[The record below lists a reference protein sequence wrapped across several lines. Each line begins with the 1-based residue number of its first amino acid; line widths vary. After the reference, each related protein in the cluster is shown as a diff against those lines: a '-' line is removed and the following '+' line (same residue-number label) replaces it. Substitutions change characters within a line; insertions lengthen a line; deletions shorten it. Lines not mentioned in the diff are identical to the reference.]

1 MVLLSLMRSGPDEAV
16 DHRHLE
22 PGSVGR
28 PVVTEPFLDVLPMPA
43 AIASLRDGQVT
54 LSRVNTGFRQ
64 IDAEAGPKGA
74 LDCSD
79 MRERIHRF
87 LEGDA
92 LREVFEWTLGHAV
105 NARYYRVVLSRRAN
119 ARAGRRC
126 LLSLVD
132 RTPEER
138 TEHSLRREMAI
149 DALTGLPNRAGFE
162 DRLEEVLARGGRGQY
177 AVLALNLDRFSRI
190 NACLGG
196 IVGDELLISVAR
208 RLKGALRQPDVL
220 ARTGG
225 DEFAILLS
233 GVTGSE
239 GAVEVAERIRGALSS
254 PFALSD
260 FEVRIGCSMGIALGA
275 GLVGDHEDLI
285 RNAQFAAKRAKRTG
299 FSEVYRSEALDVM
312 RAEFSIETELRRAIE
327 RGELHLNFQPIC
339 DLGTG
344 RIVSFEALARW
355 RTEGGEDIAPARF
368 IPVAEEAGLIVPLGR
383 WALDEAMRTLAGW
396 DRAHGGD
403 CGIAVAV
410 NLSAVQL
417 QRDDVVSMVEQ
428 TLVRHGL
435 APRRLTLELTE
446 SAIVSDQDPT
456 ADTMRALKALG
467 TTLAMDDFGT
477 GYSNLGYLQSL
488 PIDVLKIDRSFVS
501 GMLANRDKVAIVR
514 AVLSLAQTLGMRTT
528 AEGIETEALEQTLG
542 ALGCDYGQGYLYAR
556 PVDADRAYQLL
567 LERNR

>member
-1 MVLLSLMRSGPDEAV
+1 MSRSLA
-16 DHRHLE
+16 
-22 PGSVGR
+22 
-28 PVVTEPFLDVLPMPA
+28 TEPFLDVLPMPA
-43 AIASLRDGQVT
+43 AVATLRDGKVT
-54 LSRVNTGFRQ
+54 LSRINSGFRQ

-79 MRERIHRF
+79 MRARIHRF

-92 LREVFEWTLGHAV
+92 LRDVFEWTLGQAV
-105 NARYYRVVLSRRAN
+105 DARYYRVVLTRRSG
-119 ARAGRRC
+119 ARARRC
-126 LLSLVD
+126 LLSLID

-162 DRLEEVLARGGRGQY
+162 DRLEEVLANGGREQY

-233 GVTGSE
+233 GVSRSDDAT
-239 GAVEVAERIRGALSS
+239 EVAERIRGALAI
-254 PFALSD
+254 PFTLSD
-260 FEVRIGCSMGIALGA
+260 FEVRIGCSIGIALGA
-275 GLVGDHEDLI
+275 SLAADHENMV
-285 RNAQFAAKRAKRTG
+285 RHAQFAAKRAKRTG
-299 FSEVYRSEALDVM
+299 LPEVYRSEALDVM
-312 RAEFSIETELRRAIE
+312 RAEFSIETELRRAIDS
-327 RGELHLNFQPIC
+327 GNLHLHYQPIC
-339 DLGTG
+339 DLATG

-355 RTEGGEDIAPARF
+355 RTEAGEDIPPARF
-368 IPVAEEAGLIVPLGR
+368 IPVAEEAGLIVPMGR

-396 DRAHGGD
+396 DRVSGAS
-403 CGIAVAV
+403 CGLTVAV

-417 QRDDVVSMVEQ
+417 RRDNVVALVER
-428 TLVRHGL
+428 TLAAHNL
-435 APRRLTLELTE
+435 APRRLTIELTE
-446 SAIVSDQDPT
+446 SAIVSDRDPT
-456 ADTMRALKALG
+456 AETLRALKALG
-467 TTLAMDDFGT
+467 TTIAMDDFGT

-488 PIDVLKIDRSFVS
+488 PIDLLKIDRSFVS

-556 PVDADRAYQLL
+556 PVDAERAYQLL

>member
-1 MVLLSLMRSGPDEAV
+1 MGEAV
-16 DHRHLE
+16 ASKPPL
-22 PGSVGR
+22 
-28 PVVTEPFLDVLPMPA
+28 LDVLPMPA
-43 AIASLRDGQVT
+43 AVAALRDGRVT
-54 LSRVNTGFRQ
+54 LVRVNTAFRN
-64 IDAEAGPKGA
+64 IDADAGPKGA

-79 MRERIHRF
+79 MRARIQRF
-87 LEGDA
+87 LESDVP
-92 LREVFEWTLGHAV
+92 REAFDWTLGQAV
-105 NARYYRVVLSRRAN
+105 DARYYRVVLTRRAGT
-119 ARAGRRC
+119 ALRRC
-126 LLSLVD
+126 LVSLID

-162 DRLEEVLARGGRGQY
+162 DRLEEVLAKGGREHH

-225 DEFAILLS
+225 DEFAILLA
-233 GVTGSE
+233 GVE
-239 GAVEVAERIRGALSS
+239 RNDDAIEVAERIRGALAS
-254 PFALSD
+254 PFSLSD
-260 FEVRIGCSMGIALGA
+260 FEVRIGCSVGIALGA
-275 GLVGDHEDLI
+275 CVSGGHEDLV
-285 RNAQFAAKRAKRTG
+285 RHAQFAAKRAKRTG
-299 FSEVYRSEALDVM
+299 FPEVYRSEALDVM

-327 RGELHLNFQPIC
+327 AGELHLNFQPIC
-339 DLGTG
+339 DLATG
-344 RIVSFEALARW
+344 RIVSLEALARW
-355 RTEGGEDIAPARF
+355 RTDAGEEISPTRF

-396 DRAHGGD
+396 DQIHGGD
-403 CGIAVAV
+403 CGVAVAV

-417 QRDDVVSMVEQ
+417 QRDNMVGLVER
-428 TLVRHGL
+428 TLDRHRL
-435 APRRLTLELTE
+435 APRRLTIELTE
-446 SAIVSDQDPT
+446 SAIVSDRDPT
-456 ADTMRALKALG
+456 ADTLRALKALG

-477 GYSNLGYLQSL
+477 GYSNLAYLQSL
-488 PIDVLKIDRSFVS
+488 PIDLLKIDRSFVS

-528 AEGIETEALEQTLG
+528 AEGIETLELEQTLG

-556 PVDADRAYQLL
+556 PLDADSAYQLL
-567 LERNR
+567 VERNR